1 MLPPIMTP
9 PLLFIYLFIYK
20 SRLTDSN
27 PLLGPFTQGYN
38 LHCNPSQATNHRH
51 KTLIGSVFGL
61 IDYQFV
67 TIEVVLTTKAPS
79 DF

>member
-38 LHCNPSQATNHRH
+38 RH

-67 TIEVVLTTKAPS
+67 TIEVVLTTEAPS